1 MRKVSN
7 LDSFSSF
14 FYIMINKYLYIEF
27 KYLEYFTGRSCGGNF
42 TIISYKSGKLA
53 ILKGC

>member
-1 MRKVSN
+1 MRKVLN

-14 FYIMINKYLYIEF
+14 FYIKYIKYLYIGF
-27 KYLEYFTGRSCGGNF
+27 RYLEYFTGRSCGGDF
-42 TIISYKSGKLA
+42 TIISYKSGKLV